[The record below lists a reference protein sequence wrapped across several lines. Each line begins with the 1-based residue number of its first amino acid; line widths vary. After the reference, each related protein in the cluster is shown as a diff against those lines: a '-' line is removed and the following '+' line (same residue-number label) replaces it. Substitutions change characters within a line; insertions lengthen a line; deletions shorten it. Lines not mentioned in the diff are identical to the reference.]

1 MRTGAKWDFSKF
13 TTSMIVWI
21 TAKNSKRVL
30 PVRRKR
36 LNYQK
41 HQGRNRMPTDQE
53 IAREIKMEHIDA
65 IAAGIGLAPEDLEHY
80 GEYKAK
86 VRFSALERIK
96 DNPPGKLILVSAI
109 TPTPAGEGKTTVS
122 IGLSQ
127 ALNLKGKRS
136 IVAIREPSLGPV
148 FGIKG
153 GAAGGGWSQVLPME
167 DINLHFTGDFHA
179 ITTANNTLAALVDNY
194 IYYDNELNID
204 PRRIT
209 WKRVLD
215 VNDRMLR
222 KIVIGLGGSK
232 QGFPREDGFDITPA
246 SEIMA
251 ILCLANNMEDLKEKI
266 GNITVGYSYS
276 GEPVHVRQLGYEG
289 AIAALLKDALQ
300 PNLVQT
306 TENTP
311 AFVHG
316 GPFANIAQGA
326 NSIIATKAALRL
338 SEYVVTEAG
347 FGFDLGA
354 EKFFDLVCRYG
365 QFCTDAV
372 VLVATIRALKL
383 HGGKKLKDISEPDT
397 AAVEAG
403 LPNLAKHL
411 ENINKFGMK
420 SIVAIN
426 RFPTDTEEEIK
437 LVRDFVASQGFE
449 SSVANFHAQGGKGG
463 LELAQQVIGMVDKE
477 VCHYHGL
484 YNWDSPVED
493 KIFTVASQIYGAQKV
508 DYTAEAKADLKKINK
523 YGFDKLPICIA
534 KTQKSLSDNPELIGR
549 PKDFLVTVREIV
561 VASGA
566 GFLVPITGEIMR
578 MPGLPKHPSAET
590 IDVEGDGDISGL
602 F

>member
-1 MRTGAKWDFSKF
+1 MLSDLEIGHLTKLKPID
-13 TTSMIVWI
+13 
-21 TAKNSKRVL
+21 
-30 PVRRKR
+30 
-36 LNYQK
+36 
-41 HQGRNRMPTDQE
+41 E
-53 IAREIKMEHIDA
+53 IAAK
-65 IAAGIGLAPEDLEHY
+65 IGLSPQDLDHY

-86 VRFSALERIK
+86 IRYSALFANE
-96 DNPPGKLILVSAI
+96 DNPMGKLILVSAI

-127 ALNLKGKRS
+127 ALNRIGKKS

-153 GAAGGGWSQVLPME
+153 GAAGGGWAQVLPME

-179 ITTANNTLAALVDNY
+179 ITAANNTLAALVDNH
-194 IYYDNELNID
+194 IYFNNELQLD
-204 PRRIT
+204 PRRIS
-209 WKRVLD
+209 WKRVVD

-222 KIVIGLGGSK
+222 HIVIGLGGSK

-251 ILCLANNMEDLKEKI
+251 ILCLSNNMDELKERI

-276 GEPVHVRQLGYEG
+276 GEPVRVHQLGFEG
-289 AIAALLKDALQ
+289 AIAALLKDALK
-300 PNLVQT
+300 PNIVQT

-326 NSIIATKAALRL
+326 NSILATKTALRL
-338 SEYVVTEAG
+338 SDYVVTEAG

-354 EKFFDLVCRYG
+354 EKFFDLVCKYG
-365 QFCTDAV
+365 GFCTNAV
-372 VLVATIRALKL
+372 VLVATVRALKI
-383 HGGKKLKDISEPDT
+383 HGGVKVKELSAPNPK
-397 AAVEAG
+397 AVTDG
-403 LPNLAKHL
+403 LVNLAKHM
-411 ENINKFGMK
+411 ESITKFGMK

-426 RFPTDTEEEIK
+426 RFPTDTEEELKIVK
-437 LVRDFVASQGFE
+437 DFVERSGFE
-449 SSVANFHAQGGKGG
+449 ASVVDYFAKGSEGGI
-463 LELAQQVIGMVDKE
+463 ELAEKVVDMVDQD
-477 VCHYHGL
+477 VCKYHGL
-484 YNWDSPVED
+484 YDWNSSVEE
-493 KIFTVASQIYGAQKV
+493 KIYTVAREIYGAEKV
-508 DYTAEAKADLKKINK
+508 DYTADAKADIKRINK

-534 KTQKSLSDNPELIGR
+534 KTQKSLSDNPDLIGR

-566 GFLVPITGEIMR
+566 GFLIPITGEIMR
-578 MPGLPKHPSAET
+578 MPGLPKTPSANT
-590 IDVEGDGDISGL
+590 IDVEHDGNIVGL

>member
-1 MRTGAKWDFSKF
+1 M
-13 TTSMIVWI
+13 
-21 TAKNSKRVL
+21 
-30 PVRRKR
+30 
-36 LNYQK
+36 Q
-41 HQGRNRMPTDQE
+41 TDQD
-53 IAREIKMEHIDA
+53 IARSVKLEPIDA
-65 IAAGIGLAPEDLEHY
+65 IAAKLGLQPQELEHY

-86 VRFSALERIK
+86 IRYSALERIEK
-96 DNPPGKLILVSAI
+96 NPTGKLILVSAI
-109 TPTPAGEGKTTVS
+109 TPTPAGEGKTTVA
-122 IGLSQ
+122 IGLAQ
-127 ALNLKGKRS
+127 ALNQIGKLS
-136 IVAIREPSLGPV
+136 TVAIREPSLGPV

-179 ITTANNTLAALVDNY
+179 ITAANNTLAALVDNY
-194 IYYDNELNID
+194 IYYNNELKLD
-204 PRRIT
+204 PRRLT
-209 WKRVLD
+209 WKRVVD

-251 ILCLANNMEDLKEKI
+251 ILCLSNNLAELKERI
-266 GNITVGYSYS
+266 GNITVGFSQA
-276 GEPVHVRQLGYEG
+276 GDPVLVKQLGFEG

-365 QFCTDAV
+365 KFCTDAV

-383 HGGKKLKDISEPDT
+383 HGGKKLKEIAEPDPE
-397 AAVEAG
+397 AVRAG

-426 RFPTDTEEEIK
+426 RFPTDTDEEIR
-437 LVRDFVASQGFE
+437 VVQEFVASRGFD
-449 SSVANFHAQGGKGG
+449 SSVADFHAQGGKGG
-463 LELAQQVIGMVDKE
+463 LELAQQVIDMVDKE
-477 VCHYHGL
+477 ECHYHGL
-484 YNWDSPVED
+484 YNWDSPVKD
-493 KIFTVASQIYGAQKV
+493 KIFTVANQIYGAENV
-508 DYTAEAKADLKKINK
+508 DYTTEAKADLKRIDK
-523 YGFDKLPICIA
+523 YGYDKLPICIA
-534 KTQKSLSDNPELIGR
+534 KTQKSLSDNPDLIGR
-549 PKDFLVTVREIV
+549 PKDFLVTVRNIV
-561 VASGA
+561 ISSGA

-578 MPGLPKHPSAET
+578 MPGLPKKPSAET
-590 IDVEGDGDISGL
+590 IDVGNEGDITGL

>member
-1 MRTGAKWDFSKF
+1 NLS
-13 TTSMIVWI
+13 
-21 TAKNSKRVL
+21 
-30 PVRRKR
+30 
-36 LNYQK
+36 
-41 HQGRNRMPTDQE
+41 
-53 IAREIKMEHIDA
+53 
-65 IAAGIGLAPEDLEHY
+65 
-80 GEYKAK
+80 
-86 VRFSALERIK
+86 
-96 DNPPGKLILVSAI
+96 GKS
-109 TPTPAGEGKTTVS
+109 
-122 IGLSQ
+122 
-127 ALNLKGKRS
+127 S

-194 IYYDNELNID
+194 IYFNNELNLD

-251 ILCLANNMEDLKEKI
+251 ILCLSNNMEELKEKI
-266 GNITVGYSYS
+266 GNITVGFTFD
-276 GEPVHVRQLGYEG
+276 GEPVHVNQLGYEG

-338 SEYVVTEAG
+338 SEYVITEAG

-354 EKFFDLVCRYG
+354 EKFFDLVCPYG
-365 QFCTDAV
+365 KLCTDAV

-383 HGGKKLKDISEPDT
+383 HGGKRLKDINEPDPK
-397 AAVEAG
+397 AVEAG
-403 LPNLAKHL
+403 LENLAKHL
-411 ENINKFGMK
+411 ENIDKFGMK

-426 RFPTDTEEEIK
+426 RFPNDTDEEIG
-437 LVRDFVASQGFE
+437 LVSDFVASKGFE
-449 SSVANFHAQGGKGG
+449 SSVVNYHAEGGKGG
-463 LELAQQVIGMVDKE
+463 LELAEQVIGMVDNE
-477 VCHYHGL
+477 ICHYHGL
-484 YNWDSPVED
+484 YDWDSPVKD
-493 KIFTVASQIYGAQKV
+493 KIFTIASQIYGAQNV
-508 DYTAEAKADLKKINK
+508 DYTMEAKADLKRINK
-523 YGFDKLPICIA
+523 YGYDKLPICIA

-549 PKDFLVTVREIV
+549 PKDFLVTVRRIV
-561 VASGA
+561 ISSGA

-578 MPGLPKHPSAET
+578 MPGLPKHPAAET
-590 IDVEGDGDISGL
+590 IDVEEDGDIRGL

>member
-1 MRTGAKWDFSKF
+1 
-13 TTSMIVWI
+13 
-21 TAKNSKRVL
+21 
-30 PVRRKR
+30 
-36 LNYQK
+36 
-41 HQGRNRMPTDQE
+41 MPTDQE
-53 IAREIKMEHIDA
+53 ISRQIKLEPIDS
-65 IAAGIGLAPEDLEHY
+65 IAAGIGLKPEDLEHY

-86 VRFSALERIK
+86 VRYSALERIK

-127 ALNLKGKRS
+127 ALNLSGKKS

-194 IYYDNELNID
+194 IYHDNELNLD

-251 ILCLANNMEDLKEKI
+251 ILCLANNMEELKERI
-266 GNITVGYSYS
+266 GNITVGFSHS
-276 GEPVHVRQLGYEG
+276 GEPVHVKQLGYEG

-383 HGGKKLKDISEPDT
+383 HGGKKLKDINEPDPK
-397 AAVEAG
+397 AVEAG
-403 LPNLAKHL
+403 LENLAKHL

-426 RFPTDTEEEIK
+426 RFPSDTEEEIK
-437 LVRDFVASQGFE
+437 LVLDFVASQGFE
-449 SSVANFHAQGGKGG
+449 SSVTNFHAEGGKGG
-463 LELAQQVIGMVDKE
+463 LELAQQVIGMVDKAI
-477 VCHYHGL
+477 CHYHSL
-484 YNWDSPVED
+484 YDWASPVED
-493 KIFTVASQIYGAQKV
+493 KVFTVASQIYGAQKV
-508 DYTAEAKADLKKINK
+508 DYTADAKADLKKINK
-523 YGFDKLPICIA
+523 YGYDKLPICIA

-561 VASGA
+561 IASGA

>member
-1 MRTGAKWDFSKF
+1 MPNDQDIAKQVKL
-13 TTSMIVWI
+13 
-21 TAKNSKRVL
+21 L
-30 PVRRKR
+30 PI
-36 LNYQK
+36 
-41 HQGRNRMPTDQE
+41 G
-53 IAREIKMEHIDA
+53 A
-65 IAAGIGLAPEDLEHY
+65 IAAKAGLAATDLEHY
-80 GEYKAK
+80 GEHKAK
-86 VRFSALERIK
+86 LRYSTLERIQ
-96 DNPPGKLILVSAI
+96 DNPVGKLILVSAI

-127 ALNLKGKRS
+127 ALNQLGKRS

-179 ITTANNTLAALVDNY
+179 VTTANNTLAALVDNQ
-194 IYYDNELNID
+194 IYYDNPLGID

-251 ILCLANNMEDLKEKI
+251 ILCLSNNMDELKERI
-266 GNITVGYSYS
+266 GNITVGFTFE
-276 GEPVHVRQLGYEG
+276 GEPVRVKQFGYEG
-289 AIAALLKDALQ
+289 AIAALLKDALK

-311 AFVHG
+311 ALVHG

-326 NSIIATKAALRL
+326 NSILATKTALRL
-338 SEYVVTEAG
+338 SDYTVTEAG

-354 EKFFDLVCRYG
+354 EKFFDLVCKYG

-372 VLVATIRALKL
+372 VLVATVRALKV
-383 HGGKKLKDISEPDT
+383 HGGAKLKDIAEPNPQ
-397 AAVEAG
+397 AVEAG

-426 RFPTDTEEEIK
+426 RFPTDTDEEIK
-437 LVRDFVASQGFE
+437 LVRDFVAQAGFD
-449 SSVANFHAQGGKGG
+449 SSVAEFHSQGGKGG
-463 LELAQQVIGMVDKE
+463 LELAQHVINMVEHE
-477 VCHYHGL
+477 VCHYRGL
-484 YNWDSPVED
+484 YDWNSPVED
-493 KIFTVASQIYGAQKV
+493 KIFTIASEIYGAQKV
-508 DYTAEAKADLKKINK
+508 DYTPEAKADLKKIAK

-534 KTQKSLSDNPELIGR
+534 KTQKSLSDNPDLIGR

-561 VASGA
+561 IASGA

-590 IDVEGDGDISGL
+590 IDVEGDGNISGL

>member
-1 MRTGAKWDFSKF
+1 
-13 TTSMIVWI
+13 
-21 TAKNSKRVL
+21 
-30 PVRRKR
+30 
-36 LNYQK
+36 
-41 HQGRNRMPTDQE
+41 MPTDQE
-53 IAREIKMEHIDA
+53 IASQIELKPIDE
-65 IAAGIGLAPEDLEHY
+65 IAAGIGLAREDLEHY
-80 GEYKAK
+80 GDHKAK
-86 VRFSALERIK
+86 VRFSALERIQ

-127 ALNLKGKRS
+127 ALNLSGKKS
-136 IVAIREPSLGPV
+136 IAAIREPSLGPV

-179 ITTANNTLAALVDNY
+179 VTTANNTLAALVDNY
-194 IYYDNELNID
+194 VYYDNELNID
-204 PRRIT
+204 PRRMT

-251 ILCLANNMEDLKEKI
+251 ILCLANNMEELKEKI
-266 GNITVGYSYS
+266 GQITVGFSYS
-276 GEPVHVRQLGYEG
+276 GEPVHVKQLGYEG

-372 VLVATIRALKL
+372 VLVATVRALKL
-383 HGGKKLKDISEPDT
+383 HGGKKLKDISQPDPR
-397 AAVEAG
+397 AVEAG
-403 LPNLAKHL
+403 LDNLAKHL

-426 RFPTDTEEEIK
+426 RFPSDTEEEIK

-449 SSVANFHAQGGKGG
+449 SSVADYHAQGGKGG
-463 LELAQQVIGMVDKE
+463 LELAQQVIGMVDKAA
-477 VCHYHGL
+477 CHYHSL
-484 YNWDSPVED
+484 YDWDSPVED

-508 DYTAEAKADLKKINK
+508 DYTADAKADLKKINK

-561 VASGA
+561 IASGA

-590 IDVEGDGDISGL
+590 IDIEGDGDISGL